1 MPEEEW
7 ERLVTIKREPVF
19 PCIQCG
25 KCTGGCPIAII
36 CKSFNV
42 RRILYDILNTEGEE
56 VAHNKDF
63 LWNCSTCGTC
73 MNRCPKGVDPMAEV
87 INLRS
92 VLVEDGAVPKK
103 ISDVLKSI
111 DIRKNP
117 WGMGKDLR
125 VDWVEGL
132 NVKNI
137 VDAPD
142 VEVLYFVC
150 CTPAF
155 DKRLQKIP
163 RGISKVL
170 QKAGIEFGILGVEE
184 VCCGNEIKRLGDIW
198 DFEALRDKNME
209 NFTKYPVKQIIVSSP
224 HCFNTFKNEYTEL
237 KAEVKHYTQVV
248 DELIS
253 QKRLTFSKGFSKKVT
268 YHDPCFLGKHNKIFE
283 EPRRILQSIPELT
296 FIEFDRSRER
306 SLCCEGGG
314 GRMWIEAFE
323 ATERTANIRVKD
335 ALDMGVDVI
344 ATACPFCIL
353 TLEDAVKTLGL
364 EDKLKVMDVIEIVG
378 QAMD

>member
-73 MNRCPKGVDPMAEV
+73 MNRCPKGVDPMGEV

-111 DIRKNP
+111 DVRKNP

-137 VDAPD
+137 VDAPN

-209 NFTKYPVKQIIVSSP
+209 NFTKYPIKQIIVSSP

-237 KAEVKHYTQVV
+237 KTEVKHYTQVV

-335 ALDMGVDVI
+335 ALYMGVDVI

>member
-125 VDWVEGL
+125 VDWIEGL

-137 VDAPD
+137 VDTPD

-198 DFEALRDKNME
+198 DFEALRDKNIE
-209 NFTKYPVKQIIVSSP
+209 NFTKYPIKQIIVSSP

-268 YHDPCFLGKHNKIFE
+268 YHDPCFLGKHNKVFE

-296 FIEFDRSRER
+296 FIEFDRSRDR

-323 ATERTANIRVKD
+323 ATERTATIRVKD

>member
-1 MPEEEW
+1 M
-7 ERLVTIKREPVF
+7 
-19 PCIQCG
+19 
-25 KCTGGCPIAII
+25 
-36 CKSFNV
+36 
-42 RRILYDILNTEGEE
+42 
-56 VAHNKDF
+56 
-63 LWNCSTCGTC
+63 
-73 MNRCPKGVDPMAEV
+73 
-87 INLRS
+87 
-92 VLVEDGAVPKK
+92 
-103 ISDVLKSI
+103 
-111 DIRKNP
+111 
-117 WGMGKDLR
+117 
-125 VDWVEGL
+125 
-132 NVKNI
+132 
-137 VDAPD
+137 
-142 VEVLYFVC
+142 
-150 CTPAF
+150 
-155 DKRLQKIP
+155 
-163 RGISKVL
+163 
-170 QKAGIEFGILGVEE
+170 EE

-209 NFTKYPVKQIIVSSP
+209 NFTKYPIKQIVVSSP

-237 KAEVKHYTQVV
+237 KAEVKHYTQVI

-335 ALDMGVDVI
+335 ALDMGADVI

-353 TLEDAVKTLGL
+353 TLEDAVKTVGF
-364 EDKLKVMDVIEIVG
+364 EDKIKVMDIIEIVD
-378 QAMD
+378 QVMD

>member
-7 ERLVTIKREPVF
+7 ERLITIKREPVF

-73 MNRCPKGVDPMAEV
+73 TNRCPKGVDPMGEI

-103 ISDVLKSI
+103 IGDVLKSI
-111 DIRKNP
+111 DVRKNP

-125 VDWVEGL
+125 VDWAEGL
-132 NVKNI
+132 NAKNI
-137 VDAPD
+137 ADVPE

-209 NFTKYPVKQIIVSSP
+209 NFTKYPIKQIIVSSP
-224 HCFNTFKNEYTEL
+224 HCFNTFTHDYTEL

-253 QKRLTFSKGFSKKVT
+253 QRRLIFSKSFSKKVT

-283 EPRRILQSIPELT
+283 EPRRILQNIPELT

-323 ATERTANIRVKD
+323 AFERTANIRVKD

-378 QAMD
+378 EAMD

>member
-1 MPEEEW
+1 
-7 ERLVTIKREPVF
+7 
-19 PCIQCG
+19 
-25 KCTGGCPIAII
+25 
-36 CKSFNV
+36 
-42 RRILYDILNTEGEE
+42 
-56 VAHNKDF
+56 
-63 LWNCSTCGTC
+63 

-125 VDWVEGL
+125 VDWIEGL

-137 VDAPD
+137 VDTPD

-209 NFTKYPVKQIIVSSP
+209 NFTKYPIKQIIVSSP

-268 YHDPCFLGKHNKIFE
+268 YHDPCFLGKHNKVFE

-296 FIEFDRSRER
+296 FIEFDRSRDR

-323 ATERTANIRVKD
+323 ATERTATIRVKD